1 MLTFFVNKC
10 FFLSLPP
17 PPLPH
22 HYPQGFPEF
31 GATGAS
37 TDTCKT
43 GAINTAEIH
52 GHSGLRSEMNY
63 ESNVITTQ
71 WSTTRSSFDPKVLES
86 VLRPVY
92 IDWEDWTSCEW
103 CLYGDAMP
111 SKCVKRV
118 DPFANPAQYSY
129 STYFGTLILCIYE

>member
-1 MLTFFVNKC
+1 MNKC
-10 FFLSLPP
+10 FFSLPP
-17 PPLPH
+17 PFLLL
-22 HYPQGFPEF
+22 YPQGFPEF

-71 WSTTRSSFDPKVLES
+71 WS
-86 VLRPVY
+86 
-92 IDWEDWTSCEW
+92 
-103 CLYGDAMP
+103 A
-111 SKCVKRV
+111 
-118 DPFANPAQYSY
+118 
-129 STYFGTLILCIYE
+129 ILG